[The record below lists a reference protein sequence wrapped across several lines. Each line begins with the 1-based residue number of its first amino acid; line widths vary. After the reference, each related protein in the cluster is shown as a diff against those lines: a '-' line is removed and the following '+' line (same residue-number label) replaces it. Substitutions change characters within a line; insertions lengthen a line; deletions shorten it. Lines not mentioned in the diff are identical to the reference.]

1 MNIASLISAAEA
13 IVELGELDTAGSINV
28 VPLYDD
34 NTNSEIPASSLLDRQ
49 FMFRQDHGHDTSSKC
64 EVGFPAHL
72 NGFGSAESP
81 IVLDSE
87 SEEED
92 DMTAF
97 GPLASPISLSS
108 HFSSR
113 EPSIFDTPPQ
123 SATSVITNN
132 SFIPSPI
139 KEVIDLTSDEAISS
153 GSEGEGK
160 YIDVEV
166 IDVENIHSMD
176 PQYFDDDIQMINPQR
191 IPDRLSFWDFFSPE
205 IAGYID
211 LMMNVEDASNLVQ
224 AIPWQPVVQTSAIS
238 RLPTEILSMI
248 MEYTLS
254 WFGHPDDES
263 VSFHEKLT
271 GANPLIRV
279 CQRWRYLLLPKL
291 LRSVTISECTFLTK
305 SAHCQNCML
314 SAGKHLVSVP
324 IVRSLFDGTATPEVT
339 QLAEYIQTV
348 SLSAM
353 PCERRSLNGE
363 DSLESGFVFF
373 LPRVQTVVIPSNLVK
388 NFMNG
393 ASAHGLNLDQ
403 KVLPNI
409 RIHALPSSLS
419 VTRRRPPLASDSIE
433 ADQLMH
439 SWIIPEDIK
448 RLEVDGDCLQMCTKM
463 EMLLLEELTINRRS
477 HGDKFIQPPTL
488 STLAT
493 LFSRYNTEFSTLS
506 KVTIRWLPKAEP
518 SFLASGSASNDNCP
532 CVTLAG
538 IPSLEYL
545 DASAVCPLFFT
556 KKIGK
561 CMKCVAFE
569 YPCVMTKTRPPPP
582 IKYQE
587 FRTLITSANEMRNRL
602 ILDEMEQ
609 CQVST
614 KISLISNKARDKPH
628 TMDISLN
635 TSPAYTVELGEKV
648 VRVTEYSAKA
658 ATRYRLYINSL
669 VARSTKAIMAR
680 EDKKLLSEYAIAARA
695 NSLTNRWNCTWTG
708 PAPTAKKQRTTVL
721 KWDYNVDLDVFLSG
735 AGSGEFMVLGRAKD
749 RLLNARETEERRAK
763 KAEME
768 RLKKTAPPK
777 KRSRKRK
784 QDTKEQPLRPDTQN
798 VTDPAT
804 KKPKLDSGV
813 VLPPISSLLPN
824 NTAPLAFLWA

>member
-1 MNIASLISAAEA
+1 MDIASLISAAEA
-13 IVELGELDTAGSINV
+13 IVSLGGPNTALAASDHDN
-28 VPLYDD
+28 
-34 NTNSEIPASSLLDRQ
+34 NTNSDIP
-49 FMFRQDHGHDTSSKC
+49 TSSSPRGHSEFHDDGMNSAGKLC
-64 EVGFPAHL
+64 FSASL
-72 NGFGSAESP
+72 NSVGSAESP
-81 IVLDSE
+81 IILDSE
-87 SEEED
+87 SEDED
-92 DMTAF
+92 NAAALCLP
-97 GPLASPISLSS
+97 GSPISLSS

-123 SATSVITNN
+123 SATSIITND
-132 SFIPSPI
+132 SFIPEPT
-139 KEVIDLTSDEAISS
+139 KEVIDLTSDEGVSS
-153 GSEGEGK
+153 NSKGK
-160 YIDVEV
+160 GRALDVEV

-176 PQYFDDDIQMINPQR
+176 PQFFDDDIQMISPQST
-191 IPDRLSFWDFFSPE
+191 PDPLNFWDFSSPE

-211 LMMNVEDASNLVQ
+211 FVMDLEDATELVQ
-224 AIPWQPVVQTSAIS
+224 AIPWQPVVQTSTIS
-238 RLPTEILSMI
+238 KLPTEILSMI
-248 MEYTLS
+248 MEYTLP
-254 WFGHPDDES
+254 WFSQPDDES

-271 GANPLIRV
+271 GASPLIRV

-339 QLAEYIQTV
+339 QLAEHIRTV
-348 SLSAM
+348 SLSATS
-353 PCERRSLNGE
+353 CERRSMNGE

-373 LPRVQTVVIPSNLVK
+373 LPRVQTVVIPSNLVR

-393 ASAHGLNLDQ
+393 ASAHGLNLNQ
-403 KVLPNI
+403 KTLPNI
-409 RIHALPSSLS
+409 RIHALPSNLS
-419 VTRRRPPLASDSIE
+419 IAARRRLALSDYIDSDE
-433 ADQLMH
+433 FMD
-439 SWIIPEDIK
+439 SWIIAEDIK
-448 RLEVDGDCLQMCTKM
+448 RLEVDGDCLQMCTRM

-506 KVTIRWLPKAEP
+506 KVTIRWLPKAESP
-518 SFLASGSASNDNCP
+518 AFLAANNASHDNCT

-545 DASAVCPLFFT
+545 DTSTVCPLFFT
-556 KKIGK
+556 KKVGK
-561 CMKCVAFE
+561 CMKSVAFE
-569 YPCVMTKTRPPPP
+569 YSCVTTKTRPPPP

-587 FRTLITSANEMRNRL
+587 FRTLITSAHEMRNRL
-602 ILDEMEQ
+602 ISDDIDHSRI
-609 CQVST
+609 ST
-614 KISLISNKARDKPH
+614 KISLISTKARDKPH
-628 TMDISLN
+628 TMDVSL
-635 TSPAYTVELGEKV
+635 TTPPAYSIDLGRKV

-695 NSLTNRWNCTWTG
+695 NSLTNRWDCSWTG
-708 PAPTAKKQRTTVL
+708 AATTAKKQRTTVL
-721 KWDYNVDLDVFLSG
+721 KWDYDVDLDVFFSG
-735 AGSGEFMVLGRAKD
+735 AASGEFMVLGRAKD
-749 RLLNARETEERRAK
+749 RLLNARETEERKAK

-768 RLKKTAPPK
+768 RLKKAAPPK

-784 QDTKEQPLRPDTQN
+784 QDPQAEPPQLDTQPI
-798 VTDPAT
+798 VDSAT
-804 KKPKLDSGV
+804 KKPKVSSGV
-813 VLPPISSLLPN
+813 VLPPISTLLTN
-824 NTAPLAFLWA
+824 NTPLSFLWA